1 MIYIEHRR
9 HAKRTK
15 PFPHLNAKGV
25 RQARKLGE
33 SMGHFDMVVSSKL
46 PRACESAT
54 AMGFGIDAESEL
66 LHIEAQEIAPGS
78 FWDDG
83 FLPIAKALHSSP
95 QLQAFAT
102 RLRQEALD
110 FIHKSQS
117 DHGDG
122 QRILFVSHGGLIE
135 LSLLALIEPMPGDP
149 TSKLLEASDLG
160 PNLAKCEGWS
170 LRFDGKAFR
179 DVKIH
184 RLTK

>member
-1 MIYIEHRR
+1 MIYLEHRR

-15 PFPHLNAKGV
+15 PFPHLNAKGA

-66 LHIEAQEIAPGS
+66 LHIEAQEVAHGT
-78 FWDDG
+78 FWEDG
-83 FLPIAKALHSSP
+83 FYAIAKALRSSP
-95 QLQAFAT
+95 QLQTFAS
-102 RLRQEALD
+102 RLRQETLG

-117 DHGDG
+117 GHGNG
-122 QRILFVSHGGLIE
+122 QRILFVSHGGIIE
-135 LSLLALIEPMPGDP
+135 LSLLALIQTLPENPP
-149 TSKLLEASDLG
+149 SKLLELKDLG

-170 LRFDGKAFR
+170 LRFDGHSFR
-179 DVKIH
+179 DIKIH
-184 RLTK
+184 RLTS